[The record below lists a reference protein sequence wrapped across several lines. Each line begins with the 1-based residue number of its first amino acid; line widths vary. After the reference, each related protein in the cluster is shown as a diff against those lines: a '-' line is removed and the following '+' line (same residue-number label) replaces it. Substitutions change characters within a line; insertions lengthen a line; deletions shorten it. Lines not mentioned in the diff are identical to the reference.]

1 MRRNLLTMW
10 FLLIGFSPV
19 FAQQEWSLKLLGK
32 TQGLSNSAVT
42 SIYKDKNGYV
52 WIGTW
57 DGLNRY
63 DGNQITTYKPKPE
76 NEFSLSNNVIKQIL
90 EDKHGNLW
98 VVTLNGINRYDRNRD
113 GFKKYLLQSNDEVII
128 EDNIK
133 AVLTKD
139 STLLIHKTG
148 WGIGKY
154 QAGKDSF
161 ILMDSLNAESIGNI
175 ITIGSHGNF
184 SYFLNDNGVVVV
196 TDTLNNI
203 GKIGLNWQDNYKF
216 QKFVEINNSFFL
228 AYQTNDYSVQFIE
241 LNGDSV
247 ISKNEI
253 LLQNKQ
259 VSTVNT
265 FIDKDVFF
273 IGTTDGEILEGLFK
287 SNKFQITSLVNKTHT
302 LSQKK
307 LKIFSINRFDNDI
320 LWIGTDGDGVY
331 RYLTKERSFNTISG
345 EMLPSDV
352 VRSVFKD
359 STGKLYVGTRSGGL
373 VILDSVNRKS
383 IILNTDN
390 HLSGNTVLSITP
402 DKEGNIWLGLDSE
415 GIDMIEH
422 STGKVY
428 HFPRDFVPT
437 VNMPFFGSVYAIV
450 WDSSGNLWLGTS
462 GYGVVN
468 LKIKKNKNGKYRLL
482 DYDFISNK
490 IMGKNNSLINSNVV
504 YAIKEEKPD
513 LLWFGTRNGGL
524 YRYNSISKEI
534 TNHITFDEQFNN
546 SLSNNDVLS
555 LLIDKNKRL
564 WVGTSGGL
572 NSIDLNTLEV
582 KQHTNN
588 CVNNNTI
595 HAILEDQ
602 FSDLWL
608 TTNNGIFKFSPGDN
622 NCKNFNWN
630 DGLINYEYTDGAY
643 FKPKKENNLYFG
655 GTKGLDIIT
664 PSKITVS
671 KSFPKLI
678 ITGINISNSRNKEN
692 IGNYNPAISIN
703 HVENHSELNLEH
715 YQNFIELK
723 FTSLDYWNKQ
733 RCNYRYHIKGYNDD
747 WVNLGSSSSINLTNI
762 SSGTYEIH
770 LNNSNEEGIW
780 NSEEF
785 VFTIL
790 ISPPFWATNFAFV
803 VYLLLFFALQLF
815 LIFLFRKRAKK
826 RKAIAFEILKRK
838 QDEATQQYK
847 LDFFTDVAHEF
858 RTPLTL
864 IFGHVVSLLEK
875 TKDNEVFH
883 STMSKVYKNTLRLQK
898 LIDEIIQFRKIEIGR
913 ESLSLKQ
920 IDVVY
925 FTGEIIESFQ
935 KYASDKNIQ
944 LSFKSNHKSILCYLD
959 PAKLEKILI
968 NLISNA
974 IKYNIKGGK
983 VILKINQDGN
993 KLLFSI
999 KDTGIGIDENHMKT
1013 IFERFNAF
1021 QNSNLVKTNSVGI
1034 GLSLTK
1040 KLIKMH
1046 QGDIFVK
1053 SIVNKGSVFKFWLPT
1068 DIKIDGEEYFKSNY
1082 LFNKE
1087 ALYEQVDVFFDDYKS
1102 KSQKIQDN
1110 KITTHNHTVLIV
1122 DDNTN
1127 ILLLLKDLLNE
1138 KYNIVSCTNTT
1149 DAYKVLKVK
1158 NISIVVS
1165 DVVMPDGD
1173 GYTFCQKLKA
1183 DIDTS
1188 HIPVILLTAKGDI
1201 EERIQGLEMGADAY
1215 IPKPFHPKHLH
1226 IRIEKLIESRDLLK
1240 DKFAL
1245 YSRLK
1250 KDSPTLGIG
1259 RRDDEFFKKL
1269 HDCIIEKIS
1278 DSTLDAQLLADNLN
1292 MSKTSLYKKIK
1303 TLTNKTPHSIINEYR
1318 LKKATLLLI
1327 ETDTNISEIIDVV
1340 GYNSRSY
1347 FYKIFNETFGCSPV
1361 EYRNM
1366 NKKSH
1371 YS

>member
-1 MRRNLLTMW
+1 M
-10 FLLIGFSPV
+10 GS
-19 FAQQEWSLKLLGK
+19 
-32 TQGLSNSAVT
+32 
-42 SIYKDKNGYV
+42 SI
-52 WIGTW
+52 
-57 DGLNRY
+57 
-63 DGNQITTYKPKPE
+63 PE
-76 NEFSLSNNVIKQIL
+76 NEFSISNNVIKQIL
-90 EDKHGNLW
+90 EDKYGNLW
-98 VVTLNGINRYDRNRD
+98 VVTLNGINRYIRD
-113 GFKKYLLQSNDEVII
+113 LNGFKKYLQQSNDEVII

-139 STLLIHKTG
+139 STLLIYKTG

-154 QAGKDSF
+154 QTGQDSF
-161 ILMDSLNAESIGNI
+161 ILMDSLNAGRIGNI
-175 ITIGSHGNF
+175 IAIGSHDNF
-184 SYFLNDNGVVVV
+184 SYFLNNEGVVVV
-196 TDTLNNI
+196 TDTFNNI
-203 GKIGLNWQDNYKF
+203 KKFKLNWQDDYKF
-216 QKFVEINNSFFL
+216 QKFIEIHNSIFL
-228 AYQTNDYSVQFIE
+228 VYQKNDYSVQFIE
-241 LNGDSV
+241 LNQGSV
-247 ISKNEI
+247 ISKNEV
-253 LLQNKQ
+253 LFQNKQ
-259 VSTVNT
+259 ISTVNT
-265 FIDKDVFF
+265 FVDKNVFF
-273 IGTTDGEILEGLFK
+273 IGTTDGEIFEGFFK
-287 SNKFQITSLVNKTHT
+287 GDKFQITSWVDKIHT
-302 LSQKK
+302 LFQKK
-307 LKIFSINRFDNDI
+307 LKIFSINRFDNDL

-331 RYLTKERSFNTISG
+331 RYLTKERSFNTISH
-345 EMLPSDV
+345 EMLPGYV
-352 VRSVFKD
+352 VRSIHKD
-359 STGKLYVGTRSGGL
+359 PLGKLYVGTRGGGL
-373 VILDSVNRKS
+373 VIIDSARGKS
-383 IILNTDN
+383 TILNTDSR
-390 HLSGNTVLSITP
+390 LSGNTVLSISP
-402 DKEGNIWLGLDSE
+402 DKEENIWLGLDSE

-422 STGKVY
+422 ATGKIY
-428 HFPRDFVPT
+428 HFPGDFAPKVE
-437 VNMPFFGSVYAIV
+437 MPFFGSVYTVV
-450 WDSSGNLWLGTS
+450 WDSSGDLWLGTS

-468 LKIKKNKNGKYRLL
+468 LKIRKEANGKYRLL
-482 DYDFISNK
+482 DYDFISNQVTR
-490 IMGKNNSLINSNVV
+490 KNNSLINSNVV
-504 YAIKEEKPD
+504 YTIKEEKPG

-524 YRYNSISKEI
+524 YHYNSISKEI
-534 TNHITFDEQFNN
+534 TDHITFDDQFNKG
-546 SLSNNDVLS
+546 LSNNDVLS
-555 LLIDKNKRL
+555 LFIDKNKKL

-572 NSIDLNTLEV
+572 NSIDLNTLAV
-582 KQHTNN
+582 KQHTDN
-588 CVNNNTI
+588 CISNNTI

-608 TTNNGIFKFSPGDN
+608 TTNNGIFKFSPDGN

-643 FKPKKENNLYFG
+643 FKPKNENKLYFG
-655 GTKGLDIIT
+655 GTEGLDIIT

-671 KSFPKLI
+671 KFFPKLI
-678 ITGINISNSRNKEN
+678 LTEINISNSRNKEN
-692 IGNYNPAISIN
+692 IGNFKPAISIN
-703 HVENHSELNLEH
+703 HVENHSVINLEH

-733 RCNYRYHIKGYNDD
+733 RCNYRYYIKDYNDD

-803 VYLLLFFALQLF
+803 VYVFLFFALQLF

-847 LDFFTDVAHEF
+847 LEFFTDVAHEF

-883 STMSKVYKNTLRLQK
+883 STMNNVYKNTLRLQK

-920 IDVVY
+920 IDTVL
-925 FTGEIIESFQ
+925 FTREIIESFQ
-935 KYASDKNIQ
+935 KYACDKNIQ
-944 LSFKSNHKSILCYLD
+944 LSLKSNHKSILCYLD

-983 VILKINQDGN
+983 VILKIDKDEN
-993 KLLFSI
+993 KILFSI

-1021 QNSNLVKTNSVGI
+1021 QNSNLVKSNSVGI

-1040 KLIKMH
+1040 KLIKIH
-1046 QGDIFVK
+1046 QGDILVK

-1068 DIKIDGEEYFKSNY
+1068 DLKVDGEEYFKSNY

-1087 ALYEQVDVFFDDYKS
+1087 TLHEQVDASFDDYKA
-1102 KSQKIQDN
+1102 KLQKIPED
-1110 KITTHNHTVLIV
+1110 KIGVHDHTVLIV
-1122 DDNTN
+1122 DDNTS
-1127 ILLLLKDLLNE
+1127 ILLLLKDLLND
-1138 KYNIVSCTNTT
+1138 KYNVVSCTNTT
-1149 DAYKVLKVK
+1149 DAFKVLKTK

-1165 DVVMPDGD
+1165 DVIMPEGD
-1173 GYTFCQKLKA
+1173 GYTFCRKLKA
-1183 DIDTS
+1183 DISTS

-1201 EERIQGLEMGADAY
+1201 EERIQGLEVGADAY
-1215 IPKPFHPKHLH
+1215 IPKPFHPRHLH
-1226 IRIEKLIESRDLLK
+1226 IRIEKLIRNRVLLK
-1240 DKFAL
+1240 EKFAL
-1245 YSRLK
+1245 YSQLK
-1250 KDSPTLGIG
+1250 KESPTLGIG

-1269 HDCIIEKIS
+1269 HDCIIEKIE
-1278 DSTLDAQLLADNLN
+1278 DTALDAQLLADTLN
-1292 MSKTSLYKKIK
+1292 MSKTGLYKKLK
-1303 TLTNKTPHSIINEYR
+1303 TLTNKTPHAIINEYR
-1318 LKKATLLLI
+1318 LKKATLLLT
-1327 ETDTNISEIIDVV
+1327 ETDSTISEIIDMV

-1347 FYKIFNETFGCSPV
+1347 FYKIFNETFGLSPV